1 MSFDWQITHGYWRD
15 GLATIATFVI
25 ALSWLR
31 LIDTLASR
39 QLISSQLSRK
49 LIHTGTGPLFVLSWY
64 LYSDADYTRYLAA
77 AVPLVITLQFIAV
90 GTGLIDDPAAV
101 EGMTR
106 NHDPREILRGPL
118 YYGIIF
124 VLCTLLFWRDSPVGI
139 LALMILCGGDG
150 LADIVGRQ
158 WGTHKLPFNRDKS
171 WLGSTAMFL
180 GSFGFG
186 WGFVMLFNAWGYFTP
201 SLALLPTTGFIALI
215 AFIATLIEA
224 LPFKDIDNLL
234 ITAIALAGGLVWL
247 G

>member
-1 MSFDWQITHGYWRD
+1 MDLKALMMQD
-15 GLATIATFVI
+15 GLATITTFAI
-25 ALSWLR
+25 ALAWLR

-39 QLISSQLSRK
+39 KLITSQLSRK
-49 LIHTGTGPLFVLSWY
+49 IIHTGTGPLFVLSWF
-64 LYSDADYTRYLAA
+64 LYSEANYTRYLAA

-90 GTGLIDDPAAV
+90 GTGLIDDPAAI

-106 NHDPREILRGPL
+106 NNNPREILKGPL

-124 VLCTLLFWRDSPVGI
+124 VLCTLLFWRDSPAGI

-150 LADIVGRQ
+150 LADIVGRR

-186 WGFVMLFNAWGYFTP
+186 WSFVALFNTWGYFTP
-201 SLALLPTTGFIALI
+201 PLAMLPTTAIIALI

-224 LPFKDIDNLL
+224 LPLQDVDNLL
-234 ITAIALAGGLVWL
+234 ITGIALACGTVWL